1 MAADSTAINYVE
13 LINSLDIFVII
24 SVLAAIIIPTVVYW
38 RSRASGRLLW
48 WVERI
53 FPLLSDESL
62 IGKRSD
68 IAITYQGE
76 EIDNPWVAIIRF
88 RNSRIRPIKKTDY
101 NSPINIDFGDDA
113 HAVSVSFM
121 DVSENG
127 PVLSGSPRGGNV
139 EIEPVLLNRNE
150 QFSVKVIVSNPANP
164 PTVSGRITDV
174 RIKKRWSPKYF
185 KYLLGGSLLLLGLG
199 TLVIIL
205 DSGSDL
211 ITLASRVTVL
221 AWGGTVIVL
230 LITLRD
236 YFSE

>member
-150 QFSVKVIVSNPANP
+150 QFSVK
-164 PTVSGRITDV
+164 
-174 RIKKRWSPKYF
+174 
-185 KYLLGGSLLLLGLG
+185 
-199 TLVIIL
+199 
-205 DSGSDL
+205 
-211 ITLASRVTVL
+211 
-221 AWGGTVIVL
+221 
-230 LITLRD
+230 
-236 YFSE
+236 